1 MSKHGTKNMYGA
13 YYYNK
18 NPFIP
23 FHWDT
28 ALIDKNKNIKVCS
41 GLKLVLQYGILCGS
55 ANECHRA
62 CNFYVSSIL
71 FTFNCYVLYDVIFI
85 IYNLLLNSLRRC

>member
-1 MSKHGTKNMYGA
+1 MEPRICMELIIITRTHS
-13 YYYNK
+13 
-18 NPFIP
+18 

-41 GLKLVLQYGILCGS
+41 GLKLVLLYGILCGS